1 MSMLLKFLIKEIYT
15 VDGKK
20 ESGKKLLNGY
30 IEREYKRYIWSHK
43 VYKTQILEIKTV
55 PEK

>member
-1 MSMLLKFLIKEIYT
+1 MLLKFLIKEIYT